1 MVADMVVDMD
11 GNKVADEMADMAMD
25 MEVDKAADEFA
36 DCYNSIKLYNF

>member
-1 MVADMVVDMD
+1 MAID
-11 GNKVADEMADMAMD
+11 KVADEMD